1 MGEPLR
7 LDNLLM
13 PGDPIVISGRLPFRS
28 AGTVIASAFI
38 DVEEHPDEQGYL
50 VLMPEMPYYA
60 VVRRFVFY
68 GKVQDYWTEFE
79 NIIPATAEYRELTGC
94 W

>member
-13 PGDPIVISGRLPFRS
+13 PGDPIVISGRLPFRW
-28 AGTVIASAFI
+28 AGMVVASAHI
-38 DVEEHPDEQGYL
+38 DVEDRPDEQGYL
-50 VLMPEMPYYA
+50 VLMDEKPYYC
-60 VVRRFVFY
+60 VVRRFVFN
-68 GKVQDYWTEFE
+68 GKVSHTWTEFE
-79 NIIPATAEYRELTGC
+79 NIVPATAEYRELTGC